1 MQKGPPRSL
10 FKKLIGFAT
19 SSSLKWSGSGLRC
32 PALSQAGFYAWEVAT
47 YRLLIR
53 ADADSTIGGGH
64 LMRGLAL
71 AYEWKARGGKVVFVT
86 RCQNEALRNRIRAG
100 GFEIVSLKVSHPS
113 PSDLE
118 TTAATLNHVASNQS
132 RTQTVWVALDGRHFD
147 VDYQRLIRRSG
158 SKLLVMDD
166 LGSLPVYHAD
176 LLHNQSIEA
185 PSIVYQCDV
194 HCKLLLGTE
203 YVLLRPE
210 FLSYLDWKRVV
221 PDVARKVLVTMGAA
235 DNSSLLLSVLRC
247 LVPIALE
254 IEWLE
259 AKVIGGGAS
268 CGIAKLEGLT
278 ASLRERIEI
287 LESVGNMAELM
298 AWADV
303 AVIGG
308 GTTVWEAIFMQLP
321 CLVLQVADDQKAA
334 VDRVVS
340 LGLAY
345 GLAPGPEGNWL
356 DPLGDRLLD
365 LIKDLETR
373 QRFAGSRQTWV
384 DGRGAAR
391 VVDEMLKLC

>member
-1 MQKGPPRSL
+1 MTWLSL
-10 FKKLIGFAT
+10 
-19 SSSLKWSGSGLRC
+19 
-32 PALSQAGFYAWEVAT
+32 WEVAT
-47 YRLLIR
+47 HSLVVR
-53 ADADSTIGGGH
+53 ADADSNIGGGH

-71 AYEWKARGGKVVFVT
+71 AYEWNACGGKVVFVT
-86 RCQNEALRNRIRAG
+86 RCQNEALRDRIRAG
-100 GFEIVSLKVSHPS
+100 GFEIVSLEDSHPS

-118 TTAATLNHVASNQS
+118 TTATTLDHMASRQA
-132 RTQTVWVALDGRHFD
+132 RTQTVWVALDGRHFG

-158 SKLLVMDD
+158 SRLLVMDD
-166 LGSLPVYHAD
+166 GGSLPIYHAD

-185 PSIVYQCDV
+185 PTIVYQCEID
-194 HCKLLLGTE
+194 CKLLLGTE

-210 FLSYLDWKRVV
+210 FMSYLDWKRVV

-235 DNSSLLLSVLRC
+235 NNSRLLLDVLRC
-247 LVPIALE
+247 LVPIASE
-254 IEWLE
+254 IEGLE
-259 AKVIGGGAS
+259 AKVVGGGAS
-268 CGIAKLEGLT
+268 HGFAKLEGFT
-278 ASLRERIEI
+278 ASLGQRIEI

-303 AVIGG
+303 GVIGG
-308 GTTVWEAIFMQLP
+308 GTTVWEAVFMQLP

-345 GLAPGPEGNWL
+345 GLAPGPEGQWL
-356 DPLGDRLLD
+356 DSLGDRLLE
-365 LIKDLETR
+365 LIKDLEMR
-373 QRFAGSRQTWV
+373 QRLAGGRQTWV